1 MRTLEILLSRR
12 WILKTRDRDLY
23 YQVKEQ
29 LASGKEKKFLNEKL
43 GYQLIVNPYLIKVEK
58 IPASPQ
64 NWMGILEFKESM
76 EYVFFC
82 IVLMFLEDKETE
94 EQFVLSSLTEYIQS
108 QCRMEQVDWTMYRY
122 RRQLIKVLK
131 YCVSCGILDI
141 NDGIEEDFARDIDGE
156 VLYEN
161 TGTSKYFMR
170 NFTTDIMEYKDPE
183 DFEKAEWIGVD
194 EDKGIVR
201 RQRVYRR
208 LLMTMGMYRTKETE
222 EDFAYVR
229 NYRNMME
236 GDLSEWFHCELHVHG
251 ASAFLVLRDD
261 CRLGRRFPEDNTLS
275 DIVLLFDQL
284 LREQIREERV
294 SVPADE
300 RIRMSAEAFQELVEE
315 CKRRFGGGFNKTY
328 REMTFAEFSR
338 AVTAYMEELALIEEE
353 GDTVIIN
360 SAAGKIV
367 GRYPEDFQGSNT

>member
-1 MRTLEILLSRR
+1 MRILEILLSRR

-170 NFTTDIMEYKDPE
+170 NFTTDIMEYNDPE

>member
-170 NFTTDIMEYKDPE
+170 NFTTDIMEYNDPE

-208 LLMTMGMYRTKETE
+208 LLMTMGMYRTRETE

>member
-1 MRTLEILLSRR
+1 MRILEILLSRR

-170 NFTTDIMEYKDPE
+170 NFTTDIMEYNDPE

-315 CKRRFGGGFNKTY
+315 CKRRFGEGFNKTY

-338 AVTAYMEELALIEEE
+338 TVTSYMEELALIEEE